1 MKKLILAIA
10 LIGIGSTTFATC
22 AQAAT
27 RPAKV
32 VFVETETVYE
42 NVYVE
47 KEVCTRERVE
57 YTTPSGDVLGG
68 LIIGGILGKIITGDD
83 GGAAVGAVL
92 GAGIEG
98 NKRKHV
104 GHGYETKCEIVVEP
118 VKREINMYVV
128 HWKYKGKRGYFFTEK
143 KHYVGHTIHVDV
155 GH

>member
-1 MKKLILAIA
+1 MKKLILALA
-10 LIGIGSTTFATC
+10 LIGIGATT
-22 AQAAT
+22 AQATT
-27 RPAKV
+27 RPAKI

-92 GAGIEG
+92 GAGIEN

-104 GHGYETKCEIVVEP
+104 GHGYETRCEIIVEP
-118 VKREINMYVV
+118 VKREVNMYVV

-143 KHYVGHTIHVDV
+143 KHYVGHTIHVNVDR
-155 GH
+155 